1 MTKRADCIISTAG
14 IMTRRMEFITLI
26 SIVGNGWQNITIFI
40 ILCSISVHMCVHTEP
55 NLLRAVF
62 ALKFTNNNMYD
73 AFTNTHLSGNWIFF
87 YSSYTAVLIF

>member
-1 MTKRADCIISTAG
+1 MTI
-14 IMTRRMEFITLI
+14 RMEFITLI

-40 ILCSISVHMCVHTEP
+40 ILWSISVHMCVHTEP

-62 ALKFTNNNMYD
+62 ALKFTNHNMYD
-73 AFTNTHLSGNWIFF
+73 AFTNTPLSGNWIFF